1 MFKDLDE
8 MLKTQAPL
16 QVDGDQDSLKVA
28 VVAFLVEACMSNQ
41 QFRDEELQKAV
52 DLTTTEFG
60 LASGEAGHLLEI
72 VRVLRMETDKATK
85 LLELVRD
92 RLSEDQRIKLL
103 SMVWKIVL
111 ADGVVDQLE
120 SEFAAKFRRD
130 LGLSMEQA
138 VLAQQ
143 LANAGG

>member
-8 MLKTQAPL
+8 MLKEQAPL
-16 QVDGDQDSLKVA
+16 HLEREQRSLQVA

-60 LASGEAGHLLEI
+60 LANGEAGHLLEI
-72 VRVLRMETDKATK
+72 VRVLRVEEDKATK
-85 LLELVRD
+85 LLGLVRD
-92 RLSEDQRIKLL
+92 RLSEDQRIRLL

-111 ADGVVDQLE
+111 ADGIVDQLE
-120 SEFAAKFRRD
+120 SEFAAKFRKE

-143 LANAGG
+143 LASTSS